1 MQSIRKVSRYSLL
14 LTLSL
19 QMLVVVTCNLA
30 SLLII
35 SYVNTNSHKTTST
48 LYLLQDQLGDVLH
61 WIRQALGLIFGLVW
75 GVIPL
80 VGGIWFLL

>member
-1 MQSIRKVSRYSLL
+1 
-14 LTLSL
+14 
-19 QMLVVVTCNLA
+19 MLVVDTHNLEC
-30 SLLII
+30 LLII
-35 SYVNTNSHKTTST
+35 SYLDTNSHKTTST

-61 WIRQALGLIFGLVW
+61 WIRQALGLIFGLIW